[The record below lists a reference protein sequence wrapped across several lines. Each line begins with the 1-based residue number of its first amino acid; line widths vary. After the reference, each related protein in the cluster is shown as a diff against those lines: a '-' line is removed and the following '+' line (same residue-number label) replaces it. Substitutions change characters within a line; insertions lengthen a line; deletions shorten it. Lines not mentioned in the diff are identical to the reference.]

1 MSNRFL
7 IEAFGPWRQA
17 DATMVLATVID
28 TAGSTYSKPG
38 RHILI
43 NADGQHAGLL
53 SGGCLEGDLA
63 ERANSVLAS
72 GVPQTVT
79 YDMRDD
85 ADDLWGIGLGCN
97 GMMEV
102 LLQRLDA
109 SNDWQPFTALAAAM
123 AGATPSTAALVTACD
138 SPAARTGDCYLR
150 TDGTDQWTSSSSTS
164 IQLQEP
170 DKLPARITTTSDTDG
185 SYSVLY
191 WRIRPWPRLLLLG
204 AGPDAVPV
212 AELAR
217 ALGWQVTLADH
228 RPHYIE
234 QVPQG
239 AADDVR
245 LIEAARLGEQLQ
257 LDRYSAVVVMSH
269 HLETDRTYLLA
280 LADVTHDY
288 VGILGP
294 AARKQKLLTEL
305 QLADSDFGKRLH
317 GPVGLTIGAD
327 SPETIA
333 LALLGEIQSLLPGA

>member
-1 MSNRFL
+1 M
-7 IEAFGPWRQA
+7 
-17 DATMVLATVID
+17 
-28 TAGSTYSKPG
+28 
-38 RHILI
+38 
-43 NADGQHAGLL
+43 
-53 SGGCLEGDLA
+53 
-63 ERANSVLAS
+63 
-72 GVPQTVT
+72 
-79 YDMRDD
+79 
-85 ADDLWGIGLGCN
+85 
-97 GMMEV
+97 
-102 LLQRLDA
+102 
-109 SNDWQPFTALAAAM
+109 
-123 AGATPSTAALVTACD
+123 
-138 SPAARTGDCYLR
+138 
-150 TDGTDQWTSSSSTS
+150 
-164 IQLQEP
+164 
-170 DKLPARITTTSDTDG
+170 
-185 SYSVLY
+185 
-191 WRIRPWPRLLLLG
+191 
-204 AGPDAVPV
+204 PV

>member
-7 IEAFGPWRQA
+7 IEAFGQWRQA
-17 DATMVLATVID
+17 DATMVLATVIA

-63 ERANSVLAS
+63 ERANSVLAT
-72 GVPQTVT
+72 GIPQTVT

-102 LLQRLDA
+102 LLQRLNA
-109 SNDWQPFTALAAAM
+109 SNDWQPFTALAEAM
-123 AGATPSTAALVTACD
+123 AAGTPATAALVTACD
-138 SPAARTGDCYLR
+138 APAAHTGDCYLR
-150 TDGTDQWTSSSSTS
+150 TDGTDRWTGSNSSGIRLT
-164 IQLQEP
+164 EP
-170 DKLPARITTTSDTDG
+170 ATLPARVTATSDTNV
-185 SYSVLY
+185 SSILY

-212 AELAR
+212 AKLAR

-234 QVPQG
+234 QVPRD

-245 LIEAARLGEQLQ
+245 LIEAARLGEHLQ

-294 AARKQKLLTEL
+294 AGRKQKLLTEL

-317 GPVGLTIGAD
+317 GPVGLPIGAD

-333 LALLGEIQSLLPGA
+333 LALLGEIQSLLPGT